1 MRVKPDQTCTPVPR
15 IRKRMTNCKVLV
27 CSPNLDLAQ
36 LRAAVLKT
44 ADCEVV
50 CPVSQSDAIELMKEE
65 KFDVLVICYE
75 YSEEAGQEICDA
87 FKHTNPQGKILV
99 MRKSHRE
106 SACPDAQETVHA
118 LDGPSAL
125 IRAVL
130 A

>member
-1 MRVKPDQTCTPVPR
+1 MP
-15 IRKRMTNCKVLV
+15 ICKVLV

-65 KFDVLVICYE
+65 IFDVLVICYE
-75 YSEEAGQEICDA
+75 YTEEAGQEICDA
-87 FKHTNPQGKILV
+87 FKHINPQGKILV
-99 MRKSHRE
+99 MRKSHHE
-106 SACPDAQETVHA
+106 AACPEVKNTVHA

>member
-1 MRVKPDQTCTPVPR
+1 ME
-15 IRKRMTNCKVLV
+15 RMPICKVLV

-50 CPVSQSDAIELMKEE
+50 CPVSQTDAIELMREE
-65 KFDVLVICYE
+65 KFDVLVLCYE
-75 YSEEAGQEICDA
+75 YSEEAGQDICDT
-87 FKHTNPQGKILV
+87 FKHLNPRGKILV
-99 MRKSHRE
+99 MRKSHKE
-106 SACPDAQETVHA
+106 AACPDVKNTVHA

>member
-1 MRVKPDQTCTPVPR
+1 MRVKHQTCAAVLR
-15 IRKRMTNCKVLV
+15 ILNAMPICKVLA

-87 FKHTNPQGKILV
+87 FKHVNPQGRILV
-99 MRKSHRE
+99 MRKSHKE
-106 SACPDAQETVHA
+106 AACPDVKNTVHA